1 VTKLSN
7 SLTSPEF
14 QNWIRNNFY
23 IPFHQK
29 DLEGFLNHFKEA
41 LQVIEAKGLGHFN
54 IERDDY
60 IFNGIGVINIE
71 ELFDSSDTINFEKYI
86 DRIIIDWLN
95 QNGVE
100 LLNEIYN
107 LSFVIKEVKYQKSV
121 QKMELISSDDKEQK
135 KERRKKLNSETKEFY
150 NQLEEK
156 FQGCLPLKTLKK
168 SFSLGELTKLNEMDI
183 DLEEIKKFAKN
194 IDKVIR
200 LKAKLIPIEEILKI
214 AKRIIE
220 RNGIWYS
227 LRIWIV
233 NFKKVYMVN
242 K

>member
-1 VTKLSN
+1 MRNGGFVHYIQPKFEHQQEKFIQNSAIGIVKGLQKLNVTKLSN
-7 SLTSPEF
+7 SFNTPDF
-14 QNWIRNNFY
+14 QDWIKNSLY
-23 IPFHQK
+23 IPIHNK
-29 DLEGFLNHFKEA
+29 GLDGFLTHFKEA
-41 LQVIEAKGLGHFN
+41 LQVIEAKGLGYFS

-71 ELFDSSDTINFEKYI
+71 ELFDSSDIVNFEKYI

-107 LSFVIKEVKYQKSV
+107 LSFVIKEVKYQKSI

-150 NQLEEK
+150 NQLEKK

-168 SFSLGELTKLNEMDI
+168 ELLPWVSLQDWNEI
-183 DLEEIKKFAKN
+183 RYRLEEI
-194 IDKVIR
+194 
-200 LKAKLIPIEEILKI
+200 
-214 AKRIIE
+214 
-220 RNGIWYS
+220 
-227 LRIWIV
+227 
-233 NFKKVYMVN
+233 
-242 K
+242 